1 MSGWMRR
8 AGTGVRAGVGAGA
21 VALAL
26 VLIPGVV
33 GAPAAQAAPSACT
46 VDVNR
51 HHQSIDVQ
59 GRFGGSTCSDDWMS
73 IDFWFAPEYVS
84 GSVQDTVASL
94 MRRGIEVR
102 TSTRDLPWPFVIGEW
117 GTERFGFRVS
127 DGRLTGGVDLPDQ
140 EAVGLAI
147 SGDPA
152 GTPASVTLKRRD
164 LPQGARSIR
173 DWNLGDGQCRIG
185 GRTIDVTFNYRAEWP
200 ESQNIEEVA
209 DLQSVTITND
219 PVYGPL
225 CLGLVLATPLPD

>member
-1 MSGWMRR
+1 M
-8 AGTGVRAGVGAGA
+8 TGSVTRDRIGVRPRAGVSA

-26 VLIPGVV
+26 ALTPGVI
-33 GAPAAQAAPSACT
+33 GAPAAQAAPSTCT

-59 GRFGGSTCSDDWMS
+59 GRFGGSTCTDDWMS

-84 GSVQDTVASL
+84 GSVQDTVGSL

-102 TSTRDLPWPFVIGEW
+102 TSARDLPWPFVIGEW

-147 SGDPA
+147 SGESA

-200 ESQNIEEVA
+200 ESQNIDEVA
-209 DLQSVTITND
+209 DLQTVTVTND
-219 PVYGPL
+219 RLYGPL
-225 CLGLVLATPLPD
+225 CLALVLATPLPD